1 MMSFDWGIKA
11 CLSEQVGFMWEIRGW
26 DGAIP
31 GRESNMKKETEG
43 KIIKMSINRR
53 IDKLCFTHK
62 MKYYIVTKKKKRTD
76 LLQHSRT

>member
-1 MMSFDWGIKA
+1 MGLEGK
-11 CLSEQVGFMWEIRGW
+11 
-26 DGAIP
+26 AIP

-62 MKYYIVTKKKKRTD
+62 MKYYIVTKKKKKKKNRS
-76 LLQHSRT
+76 LQHSRT